1 MLVFTINRII
11 QSIIV
16 IFLTSIVIFAGIFA
30 IGNPVDLLMDS
41 RATFEEME
49 QIKANL
55 GLDKPF
61 WEQYYIFLKS
71 AVKGDFGHSYIY
83 NVPAMQLIFQRL
95 PATLE
100 LAFISLILSIFIGIP
115 VGVVAGIYSKNI
127 FSKCVM
133 FISVLGFSLP
143 SFWVGLMLI
152 MVFSVNFGWLPS
164 FGRGETISLFGI

>member
-1 MLVFTINRII
+1 MLVFIINRII
-11 QSIIV
+11 QSMIV

-30 IGNPVDLLMDS
+30 IGNPVDLLLDS

-71 AVKGDFGHSYIY
+71 AVNGDFGHSYIY

-100 LAFISLILSIFIGIP
+100 LAFISLILSIIIGIP

-127 FSKCVM
+127 
-133 FISVLGFSLP
+133 
-143 SFWVGLMLI
+143 
-152 MVFSVNFGWLPS
+152 SVNV
-164 FGRGETISLFGI
+164 